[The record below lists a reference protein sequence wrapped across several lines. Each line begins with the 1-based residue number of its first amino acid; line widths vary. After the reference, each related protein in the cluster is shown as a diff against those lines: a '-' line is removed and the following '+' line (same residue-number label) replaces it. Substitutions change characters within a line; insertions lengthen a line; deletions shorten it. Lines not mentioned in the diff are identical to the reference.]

1 MNIRLFLPVPPG
13 TPVTQTFGENPQV
26 YARWG
31 YAGHNGI
38 DYGAPHKTHITAAA
52 DGLVSKLAYEAG
64 GYGNYIVLD
73 HGGYL
78 TYYAHLNRALV
89 HVGKKVSAGEVI
101 AESDNTGFSTGPHL
115 HFALKIPILDNPG
128 YKNYHNPWPY
138 FAAVGADEVQPP
150 AIPETALDGQ
160 LVVTAPRGLYVRSA
174 PRADA
179 PPLGII
185 PLGTR
190 LTPQVI
196 GDQWVEVAAYVH
208 RDWVANAP

>member
-1 MNIRLFLPVPPG
+1 MNIRLWLPVPPG

-38 DYGAPHKTHITAAA
+38 DYGVPHKTLVTAAA
-52 DGLVSKLAYEAG
+52 DGKVSKLAYEAG
-64 GYGNYIVLD
+64 GYGNYIALD

-78 TYYAHLNRALV
+78 TYYAHLHRALV
-89 HVGKKVSAGEVI
+89 HVGQQVKAGEVI
-101 AESDNTGFSTGPHL
+101 AESDSTGFSTGPHL
-115 HFALKIPILDNPG
+115 HFALKIPSLDNPG
-128 YKNYHNPWPY
+128 YKAYHNPWPY
-138 FAAVGADEVQPP
+138 FAAMPAD
-150 AIPETALDGQ
+150 GR

-190 LTPQVI
+190 ITPQVI
-196 GDQWVEVAAYVH
+196 GDQWVEIPAYVH
-208 RDWVANAP
+208 RDWVK